1 MAKRDKPALP
11 DWHLWSEVAQTVS
24 PLHRTRIREALKLR
38 EQPLPL
44 PKTPPGPRHKPVK
57 LPPPMPSYQSSGKP
71 GRQADHREGQKPAER
86 RRIDQESEA
95 DPIEAGQE

>member
-24 PLHRTRIREALKLR
+24 PLHRTRIREALKLQ

-44 PKTPPGPRHKPVK
+44 PKAPPGPRSTP
-57 LPPPMPSYQSSGKP
+57 
-71 GRQADHREGQKPAER
+71 
-86 RRIDQESEA
+86 
-95 DPIEAGQE
+95 

>member
-24 PLHRTRIREALKLR
+24 PLHRTRIREALKLQ

-44 PKTPPGPRHKPVK
+44 P
-57 LPPPMPSYQSSGKP
+57 
-71 GRQADHREGQKPAER
+71 DHRCDDRLHDQVAAHKQPAEHQR
-86 RRIDQESEA
+86 QH
-95 DPIEAGQE
+95 PV